1 MRNIYSRLHSQSFPD
16 IGKPIEITATKFET
30 RQERIF
36 WPQKKS
42 SQQITSYV
50 KRIRRPIDFR
60 MEGSSICKLLD
71 LKQILLLY
79 ATVLQER
86 RVVVISSSLRYYS
99 TKCGLK

>member
-16 IGKPIEITATKFET
+16 VGKPIEITATKFES

-36 WPQKKS
+36 WPQKKRS
-42 SQQITSYV
+42 QITNHV
-50 KRIRRPIDFR
+50 KQIRRPIDFR

-86 RVVVISSSLRYYS
+86 RVVVISSSLR
-99 TKCGLK
+99 

>member
-16 IGKPIEITATKFET
+16 VGKPIEITATKFET

-36 WPQKKS
+36 WPQKKCS
-42 SQQITSYV
+42 QITSYV

-86 RVVVISSSLRYYS
+86 RVVVISSSLR
-99 TKCGLK
+99 